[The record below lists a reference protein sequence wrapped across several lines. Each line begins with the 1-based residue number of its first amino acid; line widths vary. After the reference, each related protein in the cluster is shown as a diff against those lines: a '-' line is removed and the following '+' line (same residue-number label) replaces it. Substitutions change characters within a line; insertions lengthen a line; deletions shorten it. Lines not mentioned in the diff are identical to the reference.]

1 MKKYIKENKEIIIAL
16 IFKEERILKFN
27 DNRKIY
33 TNEKYDIT
41 VIEINKEK
49 DKINDFM
56 GIGDNWR

>member
-56 GIGDNWR
+56 GIGDN